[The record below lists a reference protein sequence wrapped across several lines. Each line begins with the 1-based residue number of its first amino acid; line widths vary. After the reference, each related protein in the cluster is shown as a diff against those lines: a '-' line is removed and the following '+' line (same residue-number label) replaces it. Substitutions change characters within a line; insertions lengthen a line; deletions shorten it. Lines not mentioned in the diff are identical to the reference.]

1 MFATI
6 APRYDLA
13 NRILSMHFD
22 TRWRKLVARRLLAR
36 PGLVLDLAAGTG
48 DLTVSLHRTG
58 GHNVVSAD
66 FTFEMLL
73 AGREKLAS
81 TTSSCPQLG
90 ADALDLPFASGTF
103 DAAAIAFGIRNFQD
117 PLIGLTELTRVVKPG
132 GAIGILEFSSPSPI
146 LNFFYRQY
154 FTLVLPRL
162 GGALTGSRDS
172 YEYLT
177 RSVDDFPEGPAFLS
191 LMKEAG
197 LTKREATRLTGG
209 ISTFYRG
216 EKPCLQN

>member
-13 NRILSMHFD
+13 NRVLSMRFD
-22 TRWRKLVARRLLAR
+22 TRWRRLVAGRLLAR
-36 PGLVLDLAAGTG
+36 PGLVLDMAAGTG
-48 DLTVSLHRTG
+48 DLTVDLYKTG
-58 GHNVVSAD
+58 GHRVVSAD
-66 FTFEMLL
+66 FTYEMLL

-81 TTSSCPQLG
+81 TASSCPQLG
-90 ADALDLPFASGTF
+90 ADALELPFAPETF
-103 DAAAIAFGIRNFQD
+103 DGAAVAFGIRNFHD
-117 PLIGLTELTRVVKPG
+117 PLIGLTELTRVIKPG
-132 GAIGILEFSSPSPI
+132 GAIGILEFSTPSPI
-146 LNFFYRQY
+146 VNFFYRRY
-154 FTLVLPRL
+154 FTFVLPRL

-197 LTKREATRLTGG
+197 LTKIEATRLTGG